1 MRNPFVYL
9 TPVVIAWIVLLTGAL
24 ALWHQVNAPVQKVV
38 IHGQLTAAQRSHVE
52 QLLNGLAGE
61 EILSL
66 DLPAVAKQL
75 DALPWSHSV
84 VVRRHWPDEIDVRF
98 RLAVPIARWGT
109 DRFLSA
115 SGQVVEWRENTGA
128 DLPLF
133 QVAVTSPEET
143 LDTYRLVDQIVRR
156 EGFVIR
162 ELAENALGE
171 WRVLLAG
178 AAANKQLEV
187 ALGAGDVNRRINRF
201 LGYYRSVSNAQQAT
215 MRYVD
220 TRYPNGI
227 AVRHAIEEAGGL
239 LAETTVPVMT
249 KAREDKS
256 EVYGGN

>member
-1 MRNPFVYL
+1 MDLNSIEKEASASMHKAVDYLKSELKGVRTGRATPALIEFVKGEAYGPEGAWRSLGMVQAPEPTQLRVKPFDPGTVQDIIKGIEKAGLGLNPQADGKQVRISIPPL
-9 TPVVIAWIVLLTGAL
+9 TEERRRELV
-24 ALWHQVNAPVQKVV
+24 KVV
-38 IHGQLTAAQRSHVE
+38 
-52 QLLNGLAGE
+52 
-61 EILSL
+61 
-66 DLPAVAKQL
+66 
-75 DALPWSHSV
+75 
-84 VVRRHWPDEIDVRF
+84 
-98 RLAVPIARWGT
+98 
-109 DRFLSA
+109 
-115 SGQVVEWRENTGA
+115 
-128 DLPLF
+128 
-133 QVAVTSPEET
+133 
-143 LDTYRLVDQIVRR
+143 
-156 EGFVIR
+156 R